1 MTAEGTAGS
10 AEGMA
15 VRSWTALVAAGIV
28 REATPMTDDRGDA
41 RAPIDDDL
49 LRILVCPVDRA
60 ELRAGDGFL
69 VCTRCD
75 RRYPVEDGIPNM
87 LVDLP

>member
-1 MTAEGTAGS
+1 
-10 AEGMA
+10 
-15 VRSWTALVAAGIV
+15 
-28 REATPMTDDRGDA
+28 MTDDRGDA

-87 LVDLP
+87 LVDAVRANVRSTAAAILVP